1 LEGLNKFG
9 GFKPRGAVLDVA
21 YKPWPSSFAS
31 AWQANGRPIIS
42 GLEMLLWQ
50 AVAQIRIFTTGDPN
64 NQLPNEAAV
73 VEAMRHAL
81 N

>member
-1 LEGLNKFG
+1 
-9 GFKPRGAVLDVA
+9 
-21 YKPWPSSFAS
+21 
-31 AWQANGRPIIS
+31 
-42 GLEMLLWQ
+42 MLLWQ